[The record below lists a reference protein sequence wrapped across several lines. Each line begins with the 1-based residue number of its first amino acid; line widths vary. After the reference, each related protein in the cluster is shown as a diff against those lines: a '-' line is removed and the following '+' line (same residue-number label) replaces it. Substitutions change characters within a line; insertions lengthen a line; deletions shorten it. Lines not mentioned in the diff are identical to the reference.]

1 MPSLPSLC
9 RRGREAEAGPL
20 QEGRQTPPQ
29 RATCPSKAT
38 LDEHGQHRATRKR
51 LCFHSQPHRVCAS
64 VRPCGALKTCQRL
77 PPCPHCCSVER
88 AAAIELNFASVG
100 PKSARRGCAVRG
112 CAVLTLSASGALR
125 SDTCASSLD
134 CWPFGT
140 AMSGP
145 YSFGVIGLRI
155 SSIASTALLHAT
167 STRPPASARC
177 LTWSASSHAVYILA
191 CVRTYM
197 LDMARSLACI
207 RTFTHQLARHLQ
219 SAYL

>member
-1 MPSLPSLC
+1 M
-9 RRGREAEAGPL
+9 
-20 QEGRQTPPQ
+20 
-29 RATCPSKAT
+29 
-38 LDEHGQHRATRKR
+38 
-51 LCFHSQPHRVCAS
+51 
-64 VRPCGALKTCQRL
+64 
-77 PPCPHCCSVER
+77 
-88 AAAIELNFASVG
+88 
-100 PKSARRGCAVRG
+100 
-112 CAVLTLSASGALR
+112 LTLFASGALR

-191 CVRTYM
+191 CV
-197 LDMARSLACI
+197 ACI
-207 RTFTHQLARHLQ
+207 CVLMHAHASRCLLMHVSICERKHGHLHVLMAGNGPVFFGVFIRAPGQALPRSHRVCMCVCVCVCVRARVCVRVCVRACVRACERACQ
-219 SAYL
+219 CK